1 MHRLIIHSASFPSWS
16 SCSAWH
22 RRRIFTVSP
31 PLHPLLSYPICCV
44 LVARSHFL
52 DCADLAQNRYFQDPA
67 FNHFLVYLRYWKRPE
82 YACYLRFPQCLAF
95 LDIMTGEET
104 SAQKFWEEMCKE
116 KFRDFV
122 HQQVSWHWQFSH
134 TARAETLDANA
145 RERYLAND

>member
-1 MHRLIIHSASFPSWS
+1 
-16 SCSAWH
+16 
-22 RRRIFTVSP
+22 
-31 PLHPLLSYPICCV
+31 
-44 LVARSHFL
+44 
-52 DCADLAQNRYFQDPA
+52 
-67 FNHFLVYLRYWKRPE
+67 
-82 YACYLRFPQCLAF
+82 
-95 LDIMTGEET
+95 MTGEET